1 MERTDTDMQA
11 QINRRNF
18 LKTAAVGAAAMSL
31 PTASTALASSPQD
44 VTTVEFW
51 NPSGDALGG
60 PLIKKIVAAFNNGVG
75 KQDGIYID
83 SRFVSTSN
91 NSIKYTTGMTSS
103 NSPDLIMTYSY
114 NTVLQ
119 WAANGFIQPMDAYLQ
134 QLGLKES
141 DFYPVAWG
149 MLHVNGRTWG
159 LMQEFDADLLYW
171 NTDIH
176 KGPPPSSIDELDHLA
191 AKYTKYDSSGKLVQA
206 GIVPW
211 AQGGFLGNSGASGY
225 GDFAPIWGASFYDE
239 DKGKWTINT
248 PQNRRFLDWY
258 LKYVK
263 LYGGRAKADA
273 LISATPKTYGYADI
287 FNYGKTAFSMEGEW
301 FPLELTATTS
311 KKLHWA
317 VSSTLLSAPG
327 VSTRKMSMI
336 AGANLFLLP
345 TRSKHVDAAITFAK
359 HLSSVDSLVTWALPI
374 GQFLPLKKA
383 ETDSRILKAQPWMK
397 HFNEALDKQAFVT
410 QPLSPQFPVFDE
422 AMGTAVDEVTYMKK
436 TPSQALDGVA
446 QKVATAVSQF
456 KVAHPNWS
464 RE

>member
-1 MERTDTDMQA
+1 MQGM
-11 QINRRNF
+11 INRRGF
-18 LKTAAVGAAAMSL
+18 LKTAAAGAAVASL
-31 PTASTALASSPQD
+31 PAGTALASFPRAT
-44 VTTVEFW
+44 TTVEFW

-60 PLIKKIVAAFNNGVG
+60 PLIKKLVAQFNNGIG
-75 KQDGIYID
+75 KREGIYID
-83 SRFVSTSN
+83 SRFVSTAN

-114 NTVLQ
+114 DTVLQ
-119 WAANGFIQPMDAYLQ
+119 WAANGFLQPMDAYLQ

-141 DFYPVAWG
+141 DFYPVAWD
-149 MLHVNGRTWG
+149 MIHVNGRIWG
-159 LMQEFDADLLYW
+159 LLQEFDADLLFW

-176 KGPPPSSIDELDHLA
+176 KGPPPKSIDELDHLA
-191 AKYTKYDSSGKLVQA
+191 AKYTKFDSSGRLVQA

-211 AQGGFLGNSGASGY
+211 AQGGFLSGGY
-225 GDFAPIWGASFYDE
+225 GDWGPIWGASFYDE
-239 DKGKWTINT
+239 EKGKWTINT
-248 PQNRRFLDWY
+248 PQNRRFLEWY

-263 LYGGRAKADA
+263 MFGGRAKADA
-273 LISATPKTYGYADI
+273 LISATPKTFGYADI

-345 TRSKHVDAAITFAK
+345 ARAKNVNAAITFAK
-359 HLSSVDSLVTWALPI
+359 HMVSVDSLVTWALPI

-383 ETDSRILKAQPWMK
+383 ETDPRILKAQPWMK
-397 HFNEALDKQAFVT
+397 YFNEALDKQAFVT
-410 QPLSPQFPVFDE
+410 QPLSPQFPVFHQ
-422 AMGTAVDEVTYMKK
+422 AMGQAVDEVTYMKK

-456 KVAHPNWS
+456 KATHPNWS